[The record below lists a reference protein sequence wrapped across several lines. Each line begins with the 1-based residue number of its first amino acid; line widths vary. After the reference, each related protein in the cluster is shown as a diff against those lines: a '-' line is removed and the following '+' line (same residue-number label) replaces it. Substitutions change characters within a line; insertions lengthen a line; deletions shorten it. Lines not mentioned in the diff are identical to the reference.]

1 MDLHNKDSKCAY
13 CRFQYLQIHLM
24 HNFKVPLESVFK
36 MLKASMFEQLGQPEE
51 KPKVLRGKT
60 T

>member
-1 MDLHNKDSKCAY
+1 MASASSNPWKQAEESSG
-13 CRFQYLQIHLM
+13 
-24 HNFKVPLESVFK
+24 KVRPSAAAGAK
-36 MLKASMFEQLGQPEE
+36 GKASMFEQLGQPEE